1 MNSTPIEEA
10 RSLLNPSNAPTR
22 YAERSVGP
30 FSLAAIWFAMAIQV
44 AIFIA
49 AGQMTSSFQ
58 VWQVIVAI
66 AAGCTIAVILLF
78 FTQSAAIRWGINFT
92 VAARMPFG
100 IRGSL
105 IPITLKALL
114 SLFWFGFQTW
124 LGALAL
130 DEITRL
136 LTGFTNLPLWI
147 VIFGAIQVVTTFYGI
162 TFIRWMNV
170 FASPVLLAMGVYM
183 VYLMLDGA
191 DVSLGEV
198 MSMGG
203 ENPGMPF
210 STAIMIF
217 VGGWI
222 AVVVS
227 IHDIVKECKVDPNA
241 SREGQT
247 KADARYATAQWLGMV
262 PASIIFGFIGAA
274 SMVLVGEWN
283 PVIAITEVVGGVSIP
298 MAILFQVFVLLATWS
313 TNPAANLL
321 SPAYTLCSTFPRVFT
336 FKTGVIVSAV
346 VGLLMMPWQF
356 AGVLNTFLNLLASA
370 LGPLAG
376 IMISDYFLVRRRR
389 ISLHDLYRTKG
400 IYTYWRGVN
409 WVALAVYAV
418 ALAVSFLTPD
428 LMFVTGLIAALL
440 LHIPAMRWVAKTFPL
455 FSEAESRNED
465 YLRPIGPVAPA
476 DESATANTKEQNQR

>member
-1 MNSTPIEEA
+1 MTTTEDQQG
-10 RSLLNPSNAPTR
+10 RSLLNESNAPTR
-22 YAERSVGP
+22 YAQRSVGP

-49 AGQMTSSFQ
+49 AGQLTASFQ

-66 AAGCTIAVILLF
+66 AAGCTIAVVVVF

-105 IPITLKALL
+105 IPIVVKALL

-130 DEITRL
+130 DEITRI
-136 LTGFTNLPLWI
+136 LTGFSNLTLW
-147 VIFGAIQVVTTFYGI
+147 VLIFGAVQVVTTFYGI
-162 TFIRWMNV
+162 SFIRWMNI
-170 FASPVLLAMGVYM
+170 FAAPVLLAMGVFM
-183 VYLMLDGA
+183 VYLMLNGA
-191 DVSLGEV
+191 GVTLGEV

-203 ENPGMPF
+203 ETPGMPF
-210 STAIMIF
+210 STAVMIF

-227 IHDIVKECKVDPNA
+227 IHDIVKECKVSPSE
-241 SREGQT
+241 SREGRV
-247 KADARYATAQWLGMV
+247 KSDAKYAAAQWWGMV
-262 PASIIFGFIGAA
+262 PASVIFGFIGAA

-283 PVIAITEVVGGVSIP
+283 PVFAITKVVGEVSVP

-321 SPAYTLCSTFPRVFT
+321 SPAYTLCSTFPRVFS
-336 FKTGVIVSAV
+336 FKTGVIVSGAI
-346 VGLLMMPWQF
+346 GLLMMPWQF
-356 AGVLNTFLNLLASA
+356 ADTLNSFLNILASA

-376 IMISDYFLVRRRR
+376 IMITDYFLVRRGRV
-389 ISLHDLYRTKG
+389 SLQDLYRTKG
-400 IYTYWRGVN
+400 IYTYWHGFN
-409 WVALAVYAV
+409 WIALAVYVV
-418 ALAVSFLTPD
+418 ALALAFLTPH
-428 LMFVTGLIAALL
+428 LMFITGLVAAVV
-440 LHIPAMRWVAKTFPL
+440 LHYPAMRWVAKSFPM
-455 FSEAESRNED
+455 FSEAESANEE
-465 YLRPIGPVAPA
+465 YLLEQEDG
-476 DESATANTKEQNQR
+476 ELATHQ